1 MQYIFLEEYIITQE
15 KIDKAIKEKSI
26 RKLRHMFY
34 PLSAT
39 DIHAAVQSFD
49 PFPVELKTFYE
60 EIGFGNFHCNK
71 EYVNCLSDP
80 HSLIHINQQKYR
92 YSYDKEV
99 ERALVEGHLIFFRTY
114 MYQYLTIERKDHN
127 GKNAVYYKK
136 EKIAD
141 SLQSFIKD
149 YDNDRSGLQY
159 DIKHIDAEELKK
171 GIPQA
176 TLRNTFVYT
185 KDHDVENKQTNKPS
199 VPNASPHTTTSNNN
213 TSTGSWLLEDDD
225 SIILS

>member
-1 MQYIFLEEYIITQE
+1 MQYTFLENYIITQE

-26 RKLRHMFY
+26 RKLCHMFY
-34 PLSAT
+34 PLSAA
-39 DIHAAVQSFD
+39 DIDAAVQAFD

-71 EYVNCLSDP
+71 EYVNILLDP
-80 HSLIHINQQKYR
+80 HSLVHVNGQKYR

-99 ERALVEGHLIFFRTY
+99 ERALVEGHLIFFRTHL
-114 MYQYLTIERKDHN
+114 YQYLTIEKKDHN
-127 GKNAVYYKK
+127 GKNAIYYKK

-141 SLQSFIKD
+141 SLHSFIKD
-149 YDNDRSGLQY
+149 YDGNRDSLQY
-159 DIKHIDAEELKK
+159 DIKHIDTAEIKK

-185 KDHDVENKQTNKPS
+185 KVAENKQTDKPS
-199 VPNASPHTTTSNNN
+199 GSNASPNKATGNNGI
-213 TSTGSWLLEDDD
+213 SIGSWLLEDDN
-225 SIILS
+225 SFVV

>member
-1 MQYIFLEEYIITQE
+1 MQYSFLQDYIITQE

-39 DIHAAVQSFD
+39 DIHTAVQSFN

-60 EIGFGNFHCNK
+60 EIGFGYFHCNR

-80 HSLIHINQQKYR
+80 HSLIHINQRKYR
-92 YSYDKEV
+92 YRYDKEV
-99 ERALVEGHLIFFRTY
+99 ERALVEGHFIFFRTY
-114 MYQYLTIERKDHN
+114 MYQYLTIERKDNN
-127 GKNAVYYKK
+127 GRNAIYYKK

-149 YDNDRSGLQY
+149 YDNNRGGLQY
-159 DIKHIDAEELKK
+159 DIKHIDAEERKK

-185 KDHDVENKQTNKPS
+185 KDAEIECKQEEKPS
-199 VPNASPHTTTSNNN
+199 APKP
-213 TSTGSWLLEDDD
+213 STIVS
-225 SIILS
+225 

>member
-1 MQYIFLEEYIITQE
+1 MIKAVNKLIPMQYSFLQDYIITQE

-26 RKLRHMFY
+26 RKFRHMFY

-39 DIHAAVQSFD
+39 DIHEAVRSFD
-49 PFPVELKTFYE
+49 PFPIELKAFYE
-60 EIGFGNFHCNK
+60 KIGFGNFHCNK
-71 EYVNCLSDP
+71 EYVNCLLDP
-80 HSLIHINQQKYR
+80 HSLVHVNQRKYR

-99 ERALVEGHLIFFRTY
+99 ERALTEGHLIFFRTY
-114 MYQYLTIERKDHN
+114 MYQYLTIERKDYN
-127 GKNAVYYKK
+127 GKNAIYYKK

-149 YDNDRSGLQY
+149 YDDNRGGLQY
-159 DIKHIDAEELKK
+159 DIKQIDAEEIKR

-185 KDHDVENKQTNKPS
+185 KDAEIECKQEEKPS
-199 VPNASPHTTTSNNN
+199 APKP
-213 TSTGSWLLEDDD
+213 STIVS
-225 SIILS
+225 